1 MRLRLAHWIACV
13 VTVAAAATFA
23 VRAQERQEPPS
34 RDAADI
40 IALVDEAG
48 ALPPEFAAGAF
59 LRLSESPRISRS
71 LRRELL
77 ESAFM
82 RAYGAQEAYRRSS
95 TLVIPPD
102 TRQGSQQFA
111 YDTGLTRVSL
121 QLRATQQLAAVDPER
136 ARYLFEW
143 IEVHPAPG
151 RCDDLLVAAIDEYY
165 SALSVLART
174 TFGANRAEAMRFLEL
189 YLWRAHLPNEMPAVA
204 RALQRFRPRA
214 DEATYL
220 ESLFRV
226 ILEAGVTDARGFSS
240 ADLDIV
246 TRVADLQH
254 ADRDL
259 GVPGWHLMEALRT
272 YLMTHLK
279 GPRCADSVT
288 ESMTPASFN
297 SALVRLHAED
307 EVKPID
313 PNTVRPSAMLGVGRM
328 DYYWQTPESR
338 RLRDEQGQLYGT
350 GRAPAPLKVRQ
361 TQEWRE
367 QAQRLLTDIEQWQ
380 GTRERNDR
388 DHFYQKSALFTGL
401 LDLMPQSTVR
411 ARGLHAYVEFL
422 RHADID
428 RDGRALW
435 FAFVNR
441 LLEMARGADRRE
453 ILAAL
458 DDSHHPVLSLYARL
472 ERTMPA
478 SGAGRRAQP

>member
-1 MRLRLAHWIACV
+1 MRLRLVHWIACAA
-13 VTVAAAATFA
+13 TVAAAATLA
-23 VRAQERQEPPS
+23 VRAQEPQS

-40 IALVDEAG
+40 ITLVDEAG

-59 LRLSESPRISRS
+59 LRLSESPRITRS

-77 ESAFM
+77 EGAFM

-95 TLVIPPD
+95 SLIIPPD

-121 QLRATQQLAAVDPER
+121 QLRATQLLAAVDPER
-136 ARYLFEW
+136 ARDLFEW

-151 RCDDLLVAAIDEYY
+151 TCDDLLVAAIDEYY

-220 ESLFRV
+220 EGLFRV
-226 ILEAGVTDARGFSS
+226 ILEGGVTDARGFSS
-240 ADLDIV
+240 ADLEIV

-259 GVPGWHLMEALRT
+259 GVPGWHLMEALRA
-272 YLMTHLK
+272 YLVTHLK
-279 GPRCADSVT
+279 GPRCGDSVT
-288 ESMTPASFN
+288 EAMTPASFN

-307 EVKPID
+307 DVKPID
-313 PNTVRPSAMLGVGRM
+313 PNAFRPSAKLGIGRLEP
-328 DYYWQTPESR
+328 YWQTPESR
-338 RLRDEQGQLYGT
+338 RLHDEQGRLYGPD
-350 GRAPAPLKVRQ
+350 RLPVPLRVRQ

-380 GTRERNDR
+380 GTRERSDR

-401 LDLMPQSTVR
+401 LDLVPQSTVR
-411 ARGLHAYVEFL
+411 ARALRAYVEFL
-422 RHADID
+422 RHADLD
-428 RDGRALW
+428 RDRRALW

-441 LLEMARGADRRE
+441 LFELARGVDRHE

-458 DDSHHPVLSLYARL
+458 EDSHHPVLSLYARL
-472 ERTMPA
+472 ERMMPA
-478 SGAGRRAQP
+478 GGSTRRAQP